1 MKEKLNEILVKE
13 YESLNKLLSVLD
25 EQHSRIVKND
35 VFGME
40 AIVKE
45 IEKENKAV
53 AELEMERR
61 KLTQGREISGIIQEF
76 KDENLDR
83 NYRNLKMLLQQLILQ
98 KDNNE
103 LLIRQRLSFTTQ
115 MLSILSPDRSA
126 KTYNAYGR
134 RRK

>member
-115 MLSILSPDRSA
+115 MLSILSPDRSV
-126 KTYNAYGR
+126 KTYNSYGKR
-134 RRK
+134 R

>member
-13 YESLNKLLSVLD
+13 HESLNKLLSALD

-115 MLSILSPDRSA
+115 MLSILSPDRSV

>member
-13 YESLNKLLSVLD
+13 YESLTKLLSVLD

-40 AIVKE
+40 AIVKK

-115 MLSILSPDRSA
+115 ILSILSPDRSV
-126 KTYNAYGR
+126 KTYNSYGKR
-134 RRK
+134 R

>member
-40 AIVKE
+40 AIVKK

-115 MLSILSPDRSA
+115 ILSILSPDRSV
-126 KTYNAYGR
+126 KTYNSYGKR
-134 RRK
+134 R

>member
-1 MKEKLNEILVKE
+1 MKEKLNLILVKE
-13 YESLNKLLSVLD
+13 YESLNKLLSILD
-25 EQHSRIVKND
+25 EQHIRVVKND

-61 KLTQGREISGIIQEF
+61 KLTQGRKMSDIIQELN
-76 KDENLDR
+76 DENLDKNFR
-83 NYRNLKMLLQQLILQ
+83 NIKMLLQEVTLQ

-103 LLIRQRLSFTTQ
+103 LLIKQRLGFTTQ
-115 MLSILSPDRSA
+115 MLRILSPDRSV
-126 KTYNAYGR
+126 KTYNAYGKKR
-134 RRK
+134 

>member
-40 AIVKE
+40 AIVKQ

-115 MLSILSPDRSA
+115 MLSILSPDRSV
-126 KTYNAYGR
+126 KTYNSYGKR
-134 RRK
+134 R